1 MMSPNELDI
10 LKKQYMKFIDEHE
23 DLFDNNNY
31 DEIYKKL
38 AQDFLASRV
47 GIFTKMLFDIG
58 ENPLIYM
65 KKVPKYY
72 LATSQLLL
80 KNIVCRIPTNV
91 EEIRDF
97 AFGSCVKL
105 LFIPDTVTHIDTS
118 AFTLANDDLEIRCV
132 EDSTADN
139 VLKQLMVKNNKNFQ
153 IGYFPPSYFEGVN

>member
-1 MMSPNELDI
+1 MLSPNELDR
-10 LKKQYMKFIDEHE
+10 LKKQYMQFIDEHE
-23 DLFDNNNY
+23 DLLNNNNY

-38 AQDFLASRV
+38 ADIFPASRV

-72 LATSQLLL
+72 LATNQVLL

-105 LFIPDTVTHIDTS
+105 LFIPDTVTHIATC
-118 AFTLANDDLEIRCV
+118 AFIYANDDLEIRCV

-139 VLKQLMVKNNKNFQ
+139 VLKQLMVKNNRNFQ

>member
-1 MMSPNELDI
+1 MMSPNELDR
-10 LKKQYMKFIDEHE
+10 LKKHYMQFIDRHA
-23 DLFDNNNY
+23 DLLNNNNY
-31 DEIYKKL
+31 DEIYEKL

-72 LATSQLLL
+72 LATNQALL

-91 EEIRDF
+91 EEIHDF

-118 AFTLANDDLEIRCV
+118 AFTFANDDLEIRCV

-139 VLKQLMVKNNKNFQ
+139 VLKQFMIKNNRNFQ

>member
-1 MMSPNELDI
+1 MLSPSVLDI
-10 LKKQYMKFIDEHE
+10 LKKQYMKFIEKHK
-23 DLFDNNNY
+23 DLLNNNNY
-31 DEIYKKL
+31 DEIYEKL
-38 AQDFLASRV
+38 AQDFHPSRV

-72 LATSQLLL
+72 LATSQVLL

-105 LFIPDTVTHIDTS
+105 LFIPDTVTHIDIA
-118 AFTLANDDLEIRCV
+118 AFIYVNDDLEIRCV

-139 VLKQLMVKNNKNFQ
+139 VLKQFMIKNNRNFQ

>member
-1 MMSPNELDI
+1 MSPNELDR
-10 LKKQYMKFIDEHE
+10 LKEQYTQFTNEHR
-23 DLFDNNNY
+23 DLLNNNNY

-38 AQDFLASRV
+38 AQDFPASRV

-58 ENPLIYM
+58 ENPLKYM

-72 LATSQLLL
+72 LATSQALL

-105 LFIPDTVTHIDTS
+105 LFIPDTVTHIDIS

-139 VLKQLMVKNNKNFQ
+139 VLKQFMVKNNKNFQ

>member
-1 MMSPNELDI
+1 MSPNELDR
-10 LKKQYMKFIDEHE
+10 LKKHFMQFIDKYE
-23 DLFDNNNY
+23 DLFNNNNY
-31 DEIYKKL
+31 DEIYAKL
-38 AQDFLASRV
+38 AQNFLASRV

-65 KKVPKYY
+65 KYVPEYY
-72 LATSQLLL
+72 LATNQELL

-118 AFTLANDDLEIRCV
+118 SFTFANDDLEIRCV

-139 VLKQLMVKNNKNFQ
+139 VLKQFMIKNNRNFQ

>member
-72 LATSQLLL
+72 LATRQLLL

>member
-1 MMSPNELDI
+1 MMSPNELDR

-23 DLFDNNNY
+23 DLFNNNNY
-31 DEIYKKL
+31 DEIYAKL
-38 AQDFLASRV
+38 AQDFPASRV
-47 GIFTKMLFDIG
+47 GIFTKMFFDIG

-72 LATSQLLL
+72 LATNQALL

-118 AFTLANDDLEIRCV
+118 SFTFANDDLEIRCV

-139 VLKQLMVKNNKNFQ
+139 VLKQFMIKNNRNFQ

>member
-1 MMSPNELDI
+1 MMSPDELDR
-10 LKKQYMKFIDEHE
+10 LKEQYMQFIDEHE

-31 DEIYKKL
+31 DEIYAKL
-38 AQDFLASRV
+38 AQGFPASRV
-47 GIFTKMLFDIG
+47 GIFTKMFFDIG

-72 LATSQLLL
+72 LATSQVLL

-105 LFIPDTVTHIDTS
+105 LFIPDTVIHIDTS
-118 AFTLANDDLEIRCV
+118 AFTFANDDLEIRCV

-139 VLKQLMVKNNKNFQ
+139 VLKRFMIKNNKNFQ

>member
-1 MMSPNELDI
+1 MMSPNELDR
-10 LKKQYMKFIDEHE
+10 LKEQYMQFIDEHK

-72 LATSQLLL
+72 LATSQVLLE
-80 KNIVCRIPTNV
+80 NIVCRIPTNV

-118 AFTLANDDLEIRCV
+118 AFTLANDYLEIRCV

-139 VLKQLMVKNNKNFQ
+139 VLKQFMVKNNKNFQ

>member
-1 MMSPNELDI
+1 MMSPNELDR
-10 LKKQYMKFIDEHE
+10 LKKHYMQFIDKHE
-23 DLFDNNNY
+23 DLLNNNNY
-31 DEIYKKL
+31 DEIYEKL

-65 KKVPKYY
+65 KKVPTYY
-72 LATSQLLL
+72 LATNQVLL

-91 EEIRDF
+91 EEICDF

-105 LFIPDTVTHIDTS
+105 LFIPDTVIHIDTT
-118 AFTLANDDLEIRCV
+118 AFNFANDDLEIRCV

-139 VLKQLMVKNNKNFQ
+139 VLKQFMIKNNKNFQ

>member
-1 MMSPNELDI
+1 MSPQELNS
-10 LKKQYMKFIDEHE
+10 LKEQYNLFIDKNA

-31 DEIYKKL
+31 DEIYAKL
-38 AQDFLASRV
+38 AQDFPASRV

-72 LATSQLLL
+72 LATNQALL

-105 LFIPDTVTHIDTS
+105 LFIPDTVTHIYTS
-118 AFTLANDDLEIRCV
+118 AFTFANDNLEIRCV
-132 EDSTADN
+132 KDSTADN
-139 VLKQLMVKNNKNFQ
+139 VLKQFMVKTNRTFFR
-153 IGYFPPSYFEGVN
+153 IRYFPPSYFEGVN

>member
-1 MMSPNELDI
+1 MMSPNELDR
-10 LKKQYMKFIDEHE
+10 LKEQYMQFIDENA
-23 DLFDNNNY
+23 DLFDNNDY
-31 DEIYKKL
+31 DEIYVRL
-38 AQDFLASRV
+38 APKFIPSRI
-47 GIFTKMLFDIG
+47 GIFTKLLFDVG
-58 ENPLIYM
+58 VNPLIYM
-65 KKVPKYY
+65 KRVPKYY
-72 LATSQLLL
+72 LATNQVLL

-118 AFTLANDDLEIRCV
+118 SFTFANDDLEIRCV

-139 VLKQLMVKNNKNFQ
+139 VLKQFMVKNNKNFQ

>member
-1 MMSPNELDI
+1 MMSPSELDR
-10 LKKQYMKFIDEHE
+10 LKKHYMQFIEKHG

-31 DEIYKKL
+31 DEIYEKL

-72 LATSQLLL
+72 LATNQVLL

-118 AFTLANDDLEIRCV
+118 AFKFANDDLEIRCV

-139 VLKQLMVKNNKNFQ
+139 VLKQFMVKNNKNFQ

>member
-1 MMSPNELDI
+1 MMSPDELDK
-10 LKKQYMKFIDEHE
+10 LKKQYMKFIDEHG
-23 DLFDNNNY
+23 DLLNNNNY
-31 DEIYKKL
+31 DEIYEKL
-38 AQDFLASRV
+38 AYNFPPSRV

-72 LATSQLLL
+72 LATNQALL

-91 EEIRDF
+91 EEICDF

-105 LFIPDTVTHIDTS
+105 LFIPDTVTRINIS
-118 AFTLANDDLEIRCV
+118 AFFYVNNDLEIRCV

-139 VLKQLMVKNNKNFQ
+139 VLKQFMIKTNRNFQ

>member
-1 MMSPNELDI
+1 MMSPNELDR
-10 LKKQYMKFIDEHE
+10 LKKQYMKFIDENA
-23 DLFDNNNY
+23 DLFDNNDY
-31 DEIYKKL
+31 DEIYVRL
-38 AQDFLASRV
+38 APKFIPSRV
-47 GIFTKMLFDIG
+47 GIFTKLLFDVG
-58 ENPLIYM
+58 VNPLIYM
-65 KKVPKYY
+65 KRVPKYY
-72 LATSQLLL
+72 LATNQALL

-118 AFTLANDDLEIRCV
+118 SFTFARDDLEIRCV

-139 VLKQLMVKNNKNFQ
+139 VLKQFMIKNNRNFQ

>member
-1 MMSPNELDI
+1 MSPQELNS
-10 LKKQYMKFIDEHE
+10 LKEQYNSFIDENA

-31 DEIYKKL
+31 DDIYAKL
-38 AQDFLASRV
+38 AQDFPASRV

-72 LATSQLLL
+72 LATNQALL

-105 LFIPDTVTHIDTS
+105 LFIPDTVTHIYTS
-118 AFTLANDDLEIRCV
+118 AFTFANDNLEIRCV
-132 EDSTADN
+132 KDSTADN
-139 VLKQLMVKNNKNFQ
+139 VLKQFMVKTNRTFFR
-153 IGYFPPSYFEGVN
+153 IRYFTPSYFEGVN

>member
-1 MMSPNELDI
+1 
-10 LKKQYMKFIDEHE
+10 
-23 DLFDNNNY
+23 
-31 DEIYKKL
+31 
-38 AQDFLASRV
+38 
-47 GIFTKMLFDIG
+47 MLFDIG

-72 LATSQLLL
+72 LATNQALL

-118 AFTLANDDLEIRCV
+118 AFTFANDDLEIRCV

-139 VLKQLMVKNNKNFQ
+139 VLKQFMIKNNRNFQ